1 MSVDVRLKDLNRRLA
16 EGDWDALPSYL
27 AAEFFSYTPGPDEP
41 SAAERFASIVSDL
54 HAAMP
59 DLTAT
64 LSDVTP
70 NGDIYTATLTVDG
83 THENALWGAPGL
95 GAHITW
101 VNPVSIKPIGDR
113 FAVSFDDIAFP
124 ELIAVLRR
132 FGLVNPPDEMDRPPP
147 YWVSLPEFLMKVV
160 FTGRADDKPCAHLNE
175 IRVVEPDTRVCA
187 VCFSQGDTWPA
198 LRLCLI
204 CGFVGCCDTSKN
216 KHMLRHFEETG
227 HPIMRSIR
235 MDEGWVWCYEDNA
248 FFETAVLERY
258 R

>member
-1 MSVDVRLKDLNRRLA
+1 MGADDRLTEVNQALQN
-16 EGDWDALPSYL
+16 GDWAALPSYL
-27 AAEFFSYTPGPDEP
+27 ASDFFSYSPGPDEP
-41 SAAERFASIVSDL
+41 TAAERFTSIVADL
-54 HAAMP
+54 HAALP

-70 NGDIYTATLTVDG
+70 DGDTFTATLVVNG
-83 THENALWGAPGL
+83 NHENALWGAPGSGTNL
-95 GAHITW
+95 VW
-101 VNPVSIKPIGDR
+101 SNPVTIKPIGDR
-113 FAVSFDDIAFP
+113 FAFRFDDMGFP
-124 ELIAVLRR
+124 DVVVLLRQL
-132 FGLVNPPDEMDRPPP
+132 GLVNPPDEMDLPPP
-147 YWVSLPEFLMKVV
+147 HPVSIPEFLLKTV

-175 IRVVEPDTRVCA
+175 IRIVEPSTRLCA
-187 VCFSQGDTWPA
+187 ACFDQGDNWPA

-216 KHMLRHFEETG
+216 KHMLNHYGETG

-248 FFETAVLERY
+248 FFETAILDGY